1 MDNKGYSK
9 TDSSEGI
16 YRPIPKDNA
25 VRDPHSRFVTFHYIV
40 IINLDCSHNH
50 IDTPSK
56 IKKLPSTLIWNY
68 KAYILIE
75 SSIAVRVMITRK
87 NKSKYRLLS
96 KNMH

>member
-40 IINLDCSHNH
+40 IINLLRKHNLSTCLKTVRYQDITLYTHFELQNICSLQ
-50 IDTPSK
+50 S
-56 IKKLPSTLIWNY
+56 
-68 KAYILIE
+68 
-75 SSIAVRVMITRK
+75 
-87 NKSKYRLLS
+87 
-96 KNMH
+96 

>member
-40 IINLDCSHNH
+40 IINLDCSH
-50 IDTPSK
+50 TPSK